1 MYLLK
6 KGYISL
12 MLVFFCSS
20 FYLFLGITPVKLA
33 FLLLFLI
40 LSFYLYKNYNK
51 VLIADKKLTILF
63 SVFIFSATISI
74 LYAANKQLSLTNLM
88 SLYYAYFLFLGLSIF
103 IRFRESNYS
112 IIVNGL
118 IVAGIVNGFFSL
130 LQVATGSFFMPGT
143 PDRSISTEGL
153 NRANGLYDDP
163 NYLGLFLVCLW
174 PFLFTKKFKYKKII
188 FLFFGIIILLTFSRA
203 TAIIFVIQLVLFL
216 YLKTKNKFYF
226 LLKTT
231 SILFSLSFIIFVFN
245 PMGLA
250 TRFLTVGSLV
260 EGNDGSYDN
269 STAERLDVFFAG
281 IKMFKDYP
289 WFGIGYGN
297 FQHFSSFYM
306 DFSPRAVVAHNTYIT
321 ILAELGIIGFL
332 IFIAIIYFIFKIVK
346 KTKDSGLL
354 ISFLGYVFSIYFL
367 VAQAFPTAIIF
378 LSLFV
383 CSQHLKTVTPK

>member
-1 MYLLK
+1 MFLFK
-6 KGYISL
+6 KRYISL
-12 MLVFFCSS
+12 MIVFFCSS
-20 FYLFLGITPVKLA
+20 FYLFFGITPVKIA
-33 FLLLFLI
+33 FLMLFLT
-40 LSFYLYKNYNK
+40 LTFYSYKNYNK
-51 VLIADKKLTILF
+51 IIIPEIKLTILF
-63 SVFIFSATISI
+63 SVFIFTATLSI
-74 LYAANKQLSLTNLM
+74 LYAANKLLSLTNLM

-103 IRFRESNYS
+103 IKFKNSNYS

-118 IVAGIVNGFFSL
+118 ILAGIVNGIFSL
-130 LQVATGSFFMPGT
+130 IQVATGSFFMPGT
-143 PDRSISTEGL
+143 PSRSISTEGL

-163 NYLGLFLVCLW
+163 NYLGFFLVCLW
-174 PFLFTKKFKYKKII
+174 PFLFTKNFKYKKII

-203 TAIIFVIQLVLFL
+203 TAIIFVIQLMLFL
-216 YLKTKNKFYF
+216 YLKTKNKFFF
-226 LLKTT
+226 LLKATFV
-231 SILFSLSFIIFVFN
+231 LFSLSFIVFVFN

-250 TRFLTVGSLV
+250 TRFLTVGTLLES
-260 EGNDGSYDN
+260 NDGQYDN

-306 DFSPRAVVAHNTYIT
+306 DFSPREVVAHNTYIT
-321 ILAELGIIGFL
+321 ILAELGIIGLL
-332 IFIAIIYFIFKIVK
+332 IFIAFLYFIFKIVE

-354 ISFLGYVFSIYFL
+354 VSFLGYVFSIYFL

-383 CSQHLKTVTPK
+383 CSQNLKTVTPK